1 MFCVSVGKCLHWL
14 TRGGWSKSD
23 NSDDFNGHVRQ
34 EEGGLDRDGVDVQAL
49 VVGHRNKTT
58 AVTVVLDTP
67 HLKITRTL
75 IFLKVINKVFKVIQH
90 EL

>member
-1 MFCVSVGKCLHWL
+1 MLCVFVGKCLHWL

-23 NSDDFNGHVRQ
+23 NSDDFNGHDRQ

-67 HLKITRTL
+67 NLKTTRTL
-75 IFLKVINKVFKVIQH
+75 IFFIKKVF
-90 EL
+90 